1 MINLMTPQFLGS
13 NNNVTLQSQINS
25 PSLCRWE
32 LLIITNCE
40 GSLYLIPIV
49 YVSLILC
56 ITISVLS
63 SAILIYKTTWNNVQI
78 RNIKMDP
85 LKGFMVCMTL
95 YGIFRMVSMLI
106 AVNDWIHDSYIIKS
120 VVAALGSVLGCI
132 AIATYLVSIF
142 KVLPRLAL
150 NQHSVFSIDADLPK
164 DHLTANRFIPN
175 IHSVTIIYWTYT
187 IAIFSYTLILSI
199 LKGYFQGTGEEN
211 PFNIVYTLLNIGLGI
226 SDVLGIVCFIKYG
239 RLIIKLLDES
249 ATLIGLVDV
258 RNSQHKAQFLKN
270 YHTHLKKVYIF
281 RYIFFLIHLTS
292 YFHIVIVKYHMQLK
306 VMNFSLLLIVCWYGF
321 LGFFIALMRNAI
333 VNYMP
338 LYIALVAISL
348 DGVNFIMLITF
359 LGIIYGEIREKYSVQ
374 AEEITISIN
383 YSEVNN

>member
-1 MINLMTPQFLGS
+1 
-13 NNNVTLQSQINS
+13 
-25 PSLCRWE
+25 
-32 LLIITNCE
+32 
-40 GSLYLIPIV
+40 
-49 YVSLILC
+49 
-56 ITISVLS
+56 
-63 SAILIYKTTWNNVQI
+63 
-78 RNIKMDP
+78 
-85 LKGFMVCMTL
+85 
-95 YGIFRMVSMLI
+95 MVSMLI

-270 YHTHLKKVYIF
+270 YHTHLKK
-281 RYIFFLIHLTS
+281 
-292 YFHIVIVKYHMQLK
+292 LK

>member
-1 MINLMTPQFLGS
+1 MINLMTPQSLGS
-13 NNNVTLQSQINS
+13 NNNVTLQSQTNS
-25 PSLCRWE
+25 LSPCQWE

-40 GSLYLIPIV
+40 GSSYLLRIV
-49 YVSLILC
+49 YVSIILC

-63 SAILIYKTTWNNVQI
+63 SAILIYKTTWNNVQK
-78 RNIKMDP
+78 RNINMDP
-85 LKGFMVCMTL
+85 LKGFLIFMTL

-106 AVNDWIHDSYIIKS
+106 ATNDWMHDNYIIKS
-120 VVAALGSVLGCI
+120 VVAALGWAFGCI

-175 IHSVTIIYWTYT
+175 INSVHIIYWTYT
-187 IAIFSYTLILSI
+187 ISTFSYTLIMSI

-211 PFNIVYTLLNIGLGI
+211 PFNIVHTLLNIGLGI
-226 SDVLGIVCFIKYG
+226 SDILGIVCFIKYG

-258 RNSQHKAQFLKN
+258 RNSQYKAQFLNN
-270 YHTHLKKVYIF
+270 YRIHLKK
-281 RYIFFLIHLTS
+281 
-292 YFHIVIVKYHMQLK
+292 LK
-306 VMNFSLLLIVCWYGF
+306 VMNFSLLVIVCWFGF
-321 LGFFIALMRNAI
+321 AGFFIALMRNTI

-338 LYIALVAISL
+338 LYIALAAISL
-348 DGVNFIMLITF
+348 DGMNFIMLITF
-359 LGIIYGEIREKYSVQ
+359 IGIIYGEIREKYSVR